1 VCLIGPD
8 TYATII
14 AADLEITDQIRNWST
29 TVEKAIRLN
38 AENSL
43 GMQVVVGTEDC
54 PIPEADVYVLD
65 CNLVN
70 ETDKQGHDTKMSAL
84 QARAAPLVLL
94 CSGSGAS
101 SCLKRQI
108 TKDHGIHLHHPIGPK
123 KLASVLRSALKA
135 KVNGVTVQRKPT
147 EQANGEAA
155 LALPGGLPTIQ
166 DILSPPP
173 LLTPSLEGPPS
184 SPFVPLMSVVSPFI
198 PNTATPS
205 EALPIRSLPEP
216 PASLRSKTLST
227 SEQSEATQQPPQA
240 NAASQSQ
247 MQPARKQHLLLVDD
261 NPINIKLLTQLVRK
275 LNHTFATANDGR
287 QAVQQYQSSL
297 QGGQGSRFDLVFM
310 DINMPVMNGFEATRE
325 IRRLEAEARVSRCK
339 IVALTGLSSE
349 VSKSEASASGLDMFL
364 TKPVKMS
371 MLKGILEEKQ
381 KSEEGTGG

>member
-1 VCLIGPD
+1 
-8 TYATII
+8 
-14 AADLEITDQIRNWST
+14 
-29 TVEKAIRLN
+29 
-38 AENSL
+38 
-43 GMQVVVGTEDC
+43 
-54 PIPEADVYVLD
+54 
-65 CNLVN
+65 
-70 ETDKQGHDTKMSAL
+70 
-84 QARAAPLVLL
+84 
-94 CSGSGAS
+94 
-101 SCLKRQI
+101 
-108 TKDHGIHLHHPIGPK
+108 
-123 KLASVLRSALKA
+123 
-135 KVNGVTVQRKPT
+135 
-147 EQANGEAA
+147 
-155 LALPGGLPTIQ
+155 
-166 DILSPPP
+166 
-173 LLTPSLEGPPS
+173 
-184 SPFVPLMSVVSPFI
+184 MSVVSPFI